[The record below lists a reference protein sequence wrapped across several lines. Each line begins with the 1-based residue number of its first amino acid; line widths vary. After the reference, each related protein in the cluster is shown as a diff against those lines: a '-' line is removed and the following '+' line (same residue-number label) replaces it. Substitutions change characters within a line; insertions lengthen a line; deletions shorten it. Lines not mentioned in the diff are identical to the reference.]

1 MVVGRVKALKLF
13 SAHERGLVAR
23 SDLTRGSAYH
33 GGVDASTNCS
43 QFLNRRMPPNQS
55 RMYWCRVRWHHRG
68 HPVSRIVLFATI
80 RILRFFAHLLSSVS
94 FTQKIP
100 NLDLT
105 IYEKEDGI
113 GGTWYVNRYP
123 VSER

>member
-1 MVVGRVKALKLF
+1 M
-13 SAHERGLVAR
+13 HEV
-23 SDLTRGSAYH
+23 
-33 GGVDASTNCS
+33 
-43 QFLNRRMPPNQS
+43 
-55 RMYWCRVRWHHRG
+55 
-68 HPVSRIVLFATI
+68 FATI

-94 FTQKIP
+94 FTQKIS